1 MDRNSY
7 ADRYMKRRE
16 MAAQREALDM
26 RKSRLKIRAGA
37 ATILMAAALYG
48 CAGRDVPADTSALE
62 TTQETTSA
70 TAKTEESIGVAD
82 TEGTE
87 TLAVI
92 EDENVPLYLKP
103 AVSDVRTPVASGTV
117 TYGNGR
123 ATIDASNTANGYV
136 MIKYTGGQS
145 RIKIQIA
152 KSTTYTYDLNAR
164 DAYEVFPFTEGNGS
178 YSIKIFENVSGNQ
191 YAQVLSQ
198 NVSVNLT
205 DEFAPFLTP
214 NQYVN
219 FWNGSAAVNKGA
231 ELAASAADEIGVV
244 TNVYNYVIN
253 NITYDTAK
261 ATSVQ
266 SGYLPN
272 VDQVLA
278 QKTGICFDYAA
289 LMTAMLRSQDIPT
302 KLVIGYS
309 GGLYH
314 AWVNVYIDNIGWVD
328 NFIYFDGHNWSLMD
342 PTFASSGGQSE
353 SIKQYIGNGANY
365 QAKYTY

>member
-1 MDRNSY
+1 MFV
-7 ADRYMKRRE
+7 MKK
-16 MAAQREALDM
+16 
-26 RKSRLKIRAGA
+26 KSIRTSTAVLLA
-37 ATILMAAALYG
+37 SAVLYG
-48 CAGRDVPADTSALE
+48 CAGNSAPAGTGHSAEMQETSASEAAE
-62 TTQETTSA
+62 TLGVEDSA
-70 TAKTEESIGVAD
+70 
-82 TEGTE
+82 E

-92 EDENVPLYLKP
+92 EDEAVPLYQKP
-103 AVSDVRTPVASGTV
+103 AGSDVRTPVASGSV

-123 ATIDASNTANGYV
+123 ATIDASNTSNGYV

-164 DAYEVFPFTEGNGS
+164 NTYEVFPFTEGNGT

-191 YAQVLSQ
+191 YAQVMSQ
-198 NVSVNLT
+198 NISVSLA

-219 FWNGSAAVNKGA
+219 FSNGSAAVNKGA

-261 ATSVQ
+261 AASVQ

-302 KLVIGYS
+302 KLIIGYS

-353 SIKQYIGNGANY
+353 SIKQYIGNGSNY

>member
-1 MDRNSY
+1 
-7 ADRYMKRRE
+7 MKK
-16 MAAQREALDM
+16 
-26 RKSRLKIRAGA
+26 KSIRTSTAVLLA
-37 ATILMAAALYG
+37 SAVLYG
-48 CAGRDVPADTSALE
+48 CAGNSAPAGTGHSAEMQETSASEAAETLE
-62 TTQETTSA
+62 VEDSA
-70 TAKTEESIGVAD
+70 
-82 TEGTE
+82 E

-92 EDENVPLYLKP
+92 EDEAVPLYQKP
-103 AVSDVRTPVASGTV
+103 AGSDVRTPVASGSV

-123 ATIDASNTANGYV
+123 ATIDASNTSNGYV

-152 KSTTYTYDLNAR
+152 KSTTYAYDLNAR
-164 DAYEVFPFTEGNGS
+164 DAYEVFPFTEGNGT

-191 YAQVLSQ
+191 YAQVMSQ
-198 NVSVNLT
+198 NISVSLA

-219 FWNGSAAVNKGA
+219 FSNGSAAVNKGA

-261 ATSVQ
+261 AASVQ

-353 SIKQYIGNGANY
+353 SIKQYIGNGSNY

>member
-1 MDRNSY
+1 
-7 ADRYMKRRE
+7 MKK
-16 MAAQREALDM
+16 
-26 RKSRLKIRAGA
+26 KSIRTSTAVLLA
-37 ATILMAAALYG
+37 SAVLYG
-48 CAGRDVPADTSALE
+48 CAGNSAPAGTGHSAEMQETSASEAAE
-62 TTQETTSA
+62 TLGVEDSA
-70 TAKTEESIGVAD
+70 
-82 TEGTE
+82 E

-92 EDENVPLYLKP
+92 EDEAVPLYQKP
-103 AVSDVRTPVASGTV
+103 AGSDVRTPVASGSV

-123 ATIDASNTANGYV
+123 ATIDASNTSNGYV

-164 DAYEVFPFTEGNGS
+164 NTYEVFPFTEGNGT

-191 YAQVLSQ
+191 YAQVMSQ
-198 NVSVNLT
+198 NISVSLA

-219 FWNGSAAVNKGA
+219 FSNGSAAVNKGA
-231 ELAASAADEIGVV
+231 ELAASAADAIGVV

-261 ATSVQ
+261 AASVQ

-353 SIKQYIGNGANY
+353 SIKQYIGNGSNY

>member
-1 MDRNSY
+1 M
-7 ADRYMKRRE
+7 MKK
-16 MAAQREALDM
+16 
-26 RKSRLKIRAGA
+26 KSIGTGTAVLLASA
-37 ATILMAAALYG
+37 VLYG
-48 CAGRDVPADTSALE
+48 CAGNSAPAGTGHSAEMQETSASEAAE
-62 TTQETTSA
+62 TLGVEDSA
-70 TAKTEESIGVAD
+70 
-82 TEGTE
+82 E

-92 EDENVPLYLKP
+92 EDEAVPLYQKP
-103 AVSDVRTPVASGTV
+103 AGSDVRTPVASGSV
-117 TYGNGR
+117 KYGNGR
-123 ATIDASNTANGYV
+123 ATIDASNTSNGYV

-164 DAYEVFPFTEGNGS
+164 NTYEVFPFTEGNGT

-191 YAQVLSQ
+191 YAQVMSQ
-198 NVSVNLT
+198 NISVSLA

-219 FWNGSAAVNKGA
+219 FSNGSAAVNKGA

-261 ATSVQ
+261 AASVQ

-353 SIKQYIGNGANY
+353 SIKQYIGNGSNY

>member
-1 MDRNSY
+1 
-7 ADRYMKRRE
+7 MKK
-16 MAAQREALDM
+16 
-26 RKSRLKIRAGA
+26 KSIRTSTAVLLA
-37 ATILMAAALYG
+37 SAVLYG
-48 CAGRDVPADTSALE
+48 CAGNSAPAGTGHSAEMQETSASEAAE
-62 TTQETTSA
+62 TLGVEDSA
-70 TAKTEESIGVAD
+70 
-82 TEGTE
+82 E

-92 EDENVPLYLKP
+92 EDEAVPLYQKP
-103 AVSDVRTPVASGTV
+103 AGSDVRTPVASGSV

-123 ATIDASNTANGYV
+123 ATIDASNTSNGYV

-164 DAYEVFPFTEGNGS
+164 NTYEVFPFTEGNGT

-191 YAQVLSQ
+191 YAQVMSQ
-198 NVSVNLT
+198 NISVSLA

-219 FWNGSAAVNKGA
+219 FSNGSAAVNKGA

-244 TNVYNYVIN
+244 TNVYNYVIK

-261 ATSVQ
+261 AASVQ

-353 SIKQYIGNGANY
+353 SIKQYIGNGSNY

>member
-1 MDRNSY
+1 
-7 ADRYMKRRE
+7 MKK
-16 MAAQREALDM
+16 
-26 RKSRLKIRAGA
+26 KSIRISTAVLLA
-37 ATILMAAALYG
+37 SAVLYG
-48 CAGRDVPADTSALE
+48 CAGNSAPAGTGHSAEVQETSASEAAE
-62 TTQETTSA
+62 TLGVKDSA
-70 TAKTEESIGVAD
+70 
-82 TEGTE
+82 E

-92 EDENVPLYLKP
+92 EDEAVPLYQKP
-103 AVSDVRTPVASGTV
+103 AGSDVRTPVASGSV

-123 ATIDASNTANGYV
+123 ATIDASNTSNGYV

-164 DAYEVFPFTEGNGS
+164 NTYEVFPFTEGNGT

-191 YAQVLSQ
+191 YAQVMSQ
-198 NVSVNLT
+198 NISVSLA

-219 FWNGSAAVNKGA
+219 FSNGSAAVNKGA

-261 ATSVQ
+261 AASVQ

-278 QKTGICFDYAA
+278 QRTGICFDYAA

-353 SIKQYIGNGANY
+353 SIKQYIGNGSNY

>member
-1 MDRNSY
+1 MLLAS
-7 ADRYMKRRE
+7 AV
-16 MAAQREALDM
+16 
-26 RKSRLKIRAGA
+26 
-37 ATILMAAALYG
+37 LYG
-48 CAGRDVPADTSALE
+48 CAGNSAPAGTGHSAEMQETSASEAAE
-62 TTQETTSA
+62 TLGVEDSA
-70 TAKTEESIGVAD
+70 
-82 TEGTE
+82 E

-92 EDENVPLYLKP
+92 EDEAVPLYQKP
-103 AVSDVRTPVASGTV
+103 AGSGVRTPVASGSV

-123 ATIDASNTANGYV
+123 ATIDASNTSNGYV

-164 DAYEVFPFTEGNGS
+164 NTYEVFPFTEGNGT

-191 YAQVLSQ
+191 YAQVMSQ
-198 NVSVNLT
+198 NISVSLA

-219 FWNGSAAVNKGA
+219 FSNGSAAVNKGA

-261 ATSVQ
+261 AASVQ

-353 SIKQYIGNGANY
+353 SIKQYIGNGSNY

>member
-1 MDRNSY
+1 
-7 ADRYMKRRE
+7 MKK
-16 MAAQREALDM
+16 
-26 RKSRLKIRAGA
+26 KSIRTSTAVLLA
-37 ATILMAAALYG
+37 SAVLYW
-48 CAGRDVPADTSALE
+48 CAGNSAPAGTGHSAEMQETSASEAAE
-62 TTQETTSA
+62 TLGVEDSA
-70 TAKTEESIGVAD
+70 
-82 TEGTE
+82 E

-92 EDENVPLYLKP
+92 EDEAVPLYQKP
-103 AVSDVRTPVASGTV
+103 AGSDVRTPVASGSV

-123 ATIDASNTANGYV
+123 ATIDASNTSNGYV

-164 DAYEVFPFTEGNGS
+164 NTYEVFPFTEGNGT

-191 YAQVLSQ
+191 YAQVMSQ
-198 NVSVNLT
+198 NISVSLA

-219 FWNGSAAVNKGA
+219 FSNGSAAVNKGA

-261 ATSVQ
+261 AASVQ

-353 SIKQYIGNGANY
+353 SIKQYIGNGSNY